1 MPATTPSERAMVA
14 RIASAERW
22 SRCSDTTAATEPARQ
37 AFNARFARQVDPD
50 GTLPPAE
57 RARRAGHARRAWF
70 QRLALKSAQSRRR
83 ARELTEVA
91 DVAEAELRSLGGGD
105 DAA

>member
-1 MPATTPSERAMVA
+1 MPSPGSERALQA
-14 RIASAERW
+14 QIAAHERW
-22 SRCSDTTAATEPARQ
+22 ARCTDTTAATEPARQ
-37 AFNARFARQVDPD
+37 AFNDRFARQVDPD

-57 RARRAGHARRAWF
+57 RAWRAAHARRAWF

-91 DVAEAELRSLGGGD
+91 DAAEAALRDGGGP